1 MNCAGLDTAPE
12 KQHARR
18 ETVKEKQDV
27 DLGLRDRVYLITGGS
42 RGLGYAAAEA
52 LVAEG
57 ARVVVSARDAGAT
70 ARAAAALG
78 SGRAVGLAA
87 DNADP
92 ATPGRLVSAAREEF
106 GRLDGAL
113 ISVGGPPGG
122 TAAETPDEAWLAAFG
137 SVFLGTVRL
146 SRALAAALTEGGS
159 IAFVLSS
166 SVRVPIASLVISN
179 GLRPGLAGFA
189 KTLADELGPRGIRVN
204 GLLPGLIATDRM
216 RDLGSVLNSTLEDI
230 PLRRIG
236 EPAEFGRAAAFVL
249 SPAASY
255 LTGTML
261 PVRRR
266 RAAGHLS
273 RAGDGLLAGEL
284 GVVQLGVQAARREQ
298 VLVRAAFPD
307 PALVDDEDLVRFP
320 DGGQP
325 VRDDQGR
332 PAAQRGLERRLH
344 RRLRFGV
351 QMRGRLVQHH
361 HGRRLEQQPRDGQ
374 PLLLPAR
381 QPVAPVPH
389 DRVEAVWQ
397 RGDEVPDLRGLARRD
412 EVRLRGFRPRV
423 AEVGPDRVVEH
434 VRVLGDHAHRV
445 VQRVQGHIAQVLPA
459 DEHRA
464 LVRVIEPGHQVGDR
478 GLAGTGRP
486 DQRGQLPGRRGEGD
500 PAQHRLG
507 GTRVL
512 GRGERDRLERGQ

>member
-1 MNCAGLDTAPE
+1 
-12 KQHARR
+12 
-18 ETVKEKQDV
+18 VKEKQDV

-122 TAAETPDEAWLAAFG
+122 TATETPDEAWLAAFG

-261 PVRRR
+261 PV
-266 RAAGHLS
+266 
-273 RAGDGLLAGEL
+273 
-284 GVVQLGVQAARREQ
+284 
-298 VLVRAAFPD
+298 
-307 PALVDDEDLVRFP
+307 
-320 DGGQP
+320 DGG
-325 VRDDQGR
+325 
-332 PAAQRGLERRLH
+332 A
-344 RRLRFGV
+344 LR
-351 QMRGRLVQHH
+351 
-361 HGRRLEQQPRDGQ
+361 
-374 PLLLPAR
+374 A
-381 QPVAPVPH
+381 
-389 DRVEAVWQ
+389 
-397 RGDEVPDLRGLARRD
+397 
-412 EVRLRGFRPRV
+412 
-423 AEVGPDRVVEH
+423 
-434 VRVLGDHAHRV
+434 
-445 VQRVQGHIAQVLPA
+445 I
-459 DEHRA
+459 
-464 LVRVIEPGHQVGDR
+464 
-478 GLAGTGRP
+478 
-486 DQRGQLPGRRGEGD
+486 
-500 PAQHRLG
+500 
-507 GTRVL
+507 
-512 GRGERDRLERGQ
+512 